1 MILSAVCV
9 RQDTFINTKERAI
22 MTNLEIFAKRVRDT
36 REAIPA
42 TLEEIALF
50 SGLTPERVATI
61 ESGKDK
67 SVNALEINRLA
78 FALGTTYQD
87 LMFRRG

>member
-1 MILSAVCV
+1 MNIEQFA
-9 RQDTFINTKERAI
+9 TKV
-22 MTNLEIFAKRVRDT
+22 KQV

-42 TLEEIALF
+42 TREEIALF
-50 SGLTPERVATI
+50 SGLTPERIAVI

-87 LMFRRG
+87 LMF

>member
-1 MILSAVCV
+1 MNIE
-9 RQDTFINTKERAI
+9 T
-22 MTNLEIFAKRVRDT
+22 FAKRVRDT
-36 REAIPA
+36 RQAIPA
-42 TLEEIALF
+42 TIEEIALF

-78 FALGTTYQD
+78 FALGTTYHE
-87 LMFRRG
+87 LMFGKETSFA

>member
-1 MILSAVCV
+1 MSIE
-9 RQDTFINTKERAI
+9 T
-22 MTNLEIFAKRVRDT
+22 FAKRVRDT
-36 REAIPA
+36 RQAIPA
-42 TLEEIALF
+42 TIEEIALF

-78 FALGTTYQD
+78 FALGTTYHE
-87 LMFRRG
+87 LMFGKETSFA

>member
-1 MILSAVCV
+1 
-9 RQDTFINTKERAI
+9 
-22 MTNLEIFAKRVRDT
+22 MTNLQAFSKRVKDK

-42 TLEEIALF
+42 TIEEIALF

-78 FALGTTYQD
+78 FALGTTYQA
-87 LMFRRG
+87 LMFGKVEA